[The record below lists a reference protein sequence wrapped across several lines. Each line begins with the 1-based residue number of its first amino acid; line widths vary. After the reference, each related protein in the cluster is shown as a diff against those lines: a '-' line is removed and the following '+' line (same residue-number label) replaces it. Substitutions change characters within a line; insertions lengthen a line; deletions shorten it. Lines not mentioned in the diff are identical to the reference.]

1 MKLALRIYAWALRL
15 YPRDFQQQHS
25 QAMLETYTDALKD
38 ATLYKRLPA
47 FHRHMMLDLISSLPA
62 AHLQG
67 ANMDIWMRRL
77 LIASS
82 LVIGL
87 IALVQAVFI
96 WSHQTIQLPVI
107 ISVTGQALDPRNALW
122 WTLEQ
127 AMPTLYAVQWVM
139 IVLWIVGTLVFG
151 ALTTRHATVE
161 RRWAVAPPFI
171 IALALLLALIG
182 ANALSIVS
190 PPNALIKISV
200 TLMFALGWITFALSL
215 RLKPQPRVAPDLSSP
230 RA

>member
-1 MKLALRIYAWALRL
+1 
-15 YPRDFQQQHS
+15 
-25 QAMLETYTDALKD
+25 
-38 ATLYKRLPA
+38 
-47 FHRHMMLDLISSLPA
+47 
-62 AHLQG
+62 
-67 ANMDIWMRRL
+67 MDIWMRRL

-87 IALVQAVFI
+87 IALVQAVYI

-107 ISVTGQALDPRNALW
+107 IGTTGQALDSRNALW

-139 IVLWIVGTLVFG
+139 IALWIAGTLTLG
-151 ALTTRHATVE
+151 ALTTRHATLE
-161 RRWAVAPPFI
+161 RRWAAAPPFI
-171 IALALLLALIG
+171 IALILTLIVGGTLLFG
-182 ANALSIVS
+182 S
-190 PPNALIKISV
+190 PPDSLIKISFA
-200 TLMFALGWITFALSL
+200 LMFALGWIALALSL